1 MSDIEQTMVI
11 DPAQVGRMASSRTD
25 GRSTT
30 LYGQHRKGAGKPRK
44 ARLERP
50 VEPFMAALITAFAT
64 LWLAG
69 MLAAVWLM
77 PMSAPTPWAREAVS
91 AVCAAAALLSPAP
104 ARACLARCGRGGR
117 ATRRRRPIPTPSRC

>member
-30 LYGQHRKGAGKPRK
+30 MYGRHRKGAGKPRK
-44 ARLERP
+44 ARPERP
-50 VEPFMAALITAFAT
+50 AEPSMAALMTAFAV

-69 MLAAVWLM
+69 VLAAVWLM
-77 PMSAPTPWAREAVS
+77 PMSAPEPWIREAVS
-91 AVCAAAALLSPAP
+91 VVCAAAAVCAPVPAW
-104 ARACLARCGRGGR
+104 AYLACHVKEGR
-117 ATRRRRPIPTPSRC
+117 S

>member
-1 MSDIEQTMVI
+1 MDDIDQTMVI

-30 LYGQHRKGAGKPRK
+30 LYGRHRKGAGKPRK
-44 ARLERP
+44 ARPERP
-50 VEPFMAALITAFAT
+50 AEPFMAALMTAFAA

-77 PMSAPTPWAREAVS
+77 PMSAPAPWAREAAS
-91 AVCAAAALLSPAP
+91 AVCAAAAVLSTVPAWTY
-104 ARACLARCGRGGR
+104 LARY
-117 ATRRRRPIPTPSRC
+117 RRERHHGL

>member
-1 MSDIEQTMVI
+1 MSDIEQTTVI

-30 LYGQHRKGAGKPRK
+30 LYGRHRKDAGKPRK
-44 ARLERP
+44 ARPERP
-50 VEPFMAALITAFAT
+50 VEPSMTALMTAFAA

-69 MLAAVWLM
+69 MLTAVWLM

-91 AVCAAAALLSPAP
+91 AVCVAAAVLSTVPAWTY
-104 ARACLARCGRGGR
+104 LARYGRERHHGL
-117 ATRRRRPIPTPSRC
+117 

>member
-1 MSDIEQTMVI
+1 MDDIEQTTVI

-30 LYGQHRKGAGKPRK
+30 LYGRHRKGAGKPRK
-44 ARLERP
+44 TRP
-50 VEPFMAALITAFAT
+50 GRPAEPFMAALMTAFAV

-77 PMSAPTPWAREAVS
+77 PMSAPAPWARKTVS
-91 AVCAAAALLSPAP
+91 AVCAAAAVLSTVPAWTY
-104 ARACLARCGRGGR
+104 LARYGRE
-117 ATRRRRPIPTPSRC
+117 RRHGL

>member
-1 MSDIEQTMVI
+1 MGAIEQTTVI

-30 LYGQHRKGAGKPRK
+30 LYGRHRKTPRK
-44 ARLERP
+44 TPKSRPVRP
-50 VEPFMAALITAFAT
+50 VEPFMAALMTVFAA

-77 PMSAPTPWAREAVS
+77 PMSAPAPWAREVVS
-91 AVCAAAALLSPAP
+91 AVCVAAAVCAPVPAW
-104 ARACLARCGRGGR
+104 AYLACHVKEGR
-117 ATRRRRPIPTPSRC
+117 P